1 VKADRNKQRM
11 QLQLNLYLLSE
22 KLLIQHYPADL
33 FFTLKGQLMRIISHS
48 CLAVQRINAFKAA
61 TMFCFKFQIHQVAHF
76 LLPQLYSL
84 NIKTMREFDVRNEDL
99 IIKVYMQ

>member
-1 VKADRNKQRM
+1 M
-11 QLQLNLYLLSE
+11 QLQLNLHLLSE

-48 CLAVQRINAFKAA
+48 CLAVQRINAFKA
-61 TMFCFKFQIHQVAHF
+61 HF

-84 NIKTMREFDVRNEDL
+84 DIKTVREFDARNEDL